1 MLGYRLNCLRPSN
14 GDIADGSQP
23 FLMEETIYVLGHCV
37 PLRPYTVNDQ
47 DNSPLINDDSRFQLI
62 STVVRWLEYWKGL
75 PYTQGKLTAQTF
87 SSF

>member
-1 MLGYRLNCLRPSN
+1 MLGYRLN
-14 GDIADGSQP
+14 
-23 FLMEETIYVLGHCV
+23 
-37 PLRPYTVNDQ
+37 DQ
-47 DNSPLINDDSRFQLI
+47 DSSPLINDDSRFQLI

>member
-1 MLGYRLNCLRPSN
+1 MMGYRL
-14 GDIADGSQP
+14 
-23 FLMEETIYVLGHCV
+23 
-37 PLRPYTVNDQ
+37 NDQ

-75 PYTQGKLTAQTF
+75 PNTRGKLTAQTF